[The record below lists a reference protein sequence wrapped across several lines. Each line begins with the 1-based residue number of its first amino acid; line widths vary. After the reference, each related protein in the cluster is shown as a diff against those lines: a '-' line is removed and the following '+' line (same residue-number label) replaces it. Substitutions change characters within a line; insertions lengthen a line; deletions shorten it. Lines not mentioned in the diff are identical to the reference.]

1 MSAWACRRAGAVGK
15 RQRQVR
21 TSTWDGVF
29 ESSSSVTEMRGA
41 AGRHSLCCSRAV
53 EFSVLPYLLTPR
65 TVLTYTAYL
74 LRLTLVEGAPRR
86 RVTASAP
93 YAPDQMQGDATHA
106 SSSVSRGVDLSQP
119 VQACFSVNQTGTKPT
134 GPAAPRLQPE
144 RVGPSQY
151 VQASRMNATA
161 MAPPTYA

>member
-1 MSAWACRRAGAVGK
+1 M
-15 RQRQVR
+15 R

-65 TVLTYTAYL
+65 TTYLLTYTAYL
-74 LRLTLVEGAPRR
+74 LTYSLVEGAPRR

-119 VQACFSVNQTGTKPT
+119 VQACFSVTQTGTKPA

-151 VQASRMNATA
+151 VHASRMNATA
-161 MAPPTYA
+161 IAPPT

>member
-1 MSAWACRRAGAVGK
+1 M
-15 RQRQVR
+15 R

-41 AGRHSLCCSRAV
+41 AGRHSLCYSRAV

-65 TVLTYTAYL
+65 TYLLTYFYTAYL
-74 LRLTLVEGAPRR
+74 VVLTLVEGAPRR

-119 VQACFSVNQTGTKPT
+119 VQACFSVTQTGTKPA

-151 VQASRMNATA
+151 VHASRMNATA
-161 MAPPTYA
+161 IAPPT